1 MGSLNMK
8 VKLLK
13 THHHAGKLYLRD
25 DVLEVES
32 ETAHWLVEHGVAE
45 HVSTK
50 VEIQKSSDETILTQS
65 KSKKSTHI
73 KQEQEN
79 A

>member
-1 MGSLNMK
+1 MK

-50 VEIQKSSDETILTQS
+50 VEIQKLLDETILTQS
-65 KSKKSTHI
+65 KSKKSTL

>member
-1 MGSLNMK
+1 MK

-45 HVSTK
+45 P
-50 VEIQKSSDETILTQS
+50 
-65 KSKKSTHI
+65 I
-73 KQEQEN
+73 K
-79 A
+79 